1 MAEADA
7 LFKRGKWSEATK
19 AYDSFASSRGGGLE
33 YWRAVL
39 GAAKSREKSGDVK
52 NSLAGADRVIKGA
65 LGRACDGVASE
76 AFLLKQRLLFRAK
89 VKSGVRG
96 NLLKAAT
103 GRLGWTDVV
112 LRLYENEAFR
122 LLRDGEVEAASRIF
136 FHRKL
141 VPSPAGSNAV
151 AVLTFARSKG
161 SDGVLAARLVEPLSA
176 LASQNRRAAATLLE
190 FARKSSVGE
199 AWQELTCAAA
209 EMAAAEGDWAR
220 ARGLYEAVLSECQDR
235 FTKQRLRLRFAEFLK
250 SAGMGDRCVEIY
262 GDWCRELK
270 QGDEY
275 RKGMRRYVGFLV
287 ESRRYRAAGEVL
299 EKFCGNGKGVYSSAE
314 RQAILKKIANGIGS
328 GEDDADVR
336 EGWKLLDRASAL
348 ARAKK
353 YGDAAKTYRVVATR
367 YAGDLKNAALIQL
380 GECFRATGKF
390 QQAADTWDSLCADG
404 GPGLRYECQ
413 KRKADMLFEDVHD
426 VAAARMA
433 YVDAASCLKD
443 GYGGDDALRGIAMSV
458 AMCDVA
464 VGRIDDA
471 EPVFKREYENAVRR
485 RDVDLHKWKMLL
497 GVCNSAKKHADMF
510 RGTGVRDVVIADLLM
525 ASGRHEMANRM
536 FLDCIRRR
544 NLPRELLAYATMQ
557 RADCLSR
564 QNKSNAALE
573 VYESVR
579 ANYCDCRCAPM
590 AMLMAGVL
598 CVGDLG
604 DDDKGSEFFKFVEEA
619 WPKDPM
625 AEQALFYRLTLAIWT
640 KQWSLATSLR
650 DEFVARYPKSAM
662 RDIVVGEYGELIAR
676 RIPVL
681 EKNFVQDQNRGKL
694 VNGK

>member
-1 MAEADA
+1 MSSLIIRVESECAEVRCALTSRRSVMLLFVCMFCFVADAATMAEADA

-52 NSLAGADRVIKGA
+52 NSLAGADRVIKCA

-112 LRLYENEAFR
+112 SRLYENEAFR
-122 LLRDGEVEAASRIF
+122 LLQDGEVEAASRIF

-141 VPSPAGSNAV
+141 VPSPTGSNVV
-151 AVLTFARSKG
+151 AALTFAESKE

-190 FARKSSVGE
+190 FVRKSSAGE
-199 AWQELTCAAA
+199 ARQELTCAAA

-220 ARGLYEAVLSECQDR
+220 ARGLYEAVLSECQNR
-235 FTKQRLRLRFAEFLK
+235 VTKQRLRLRFAEFLK

-262 GDWCRELK
+262 DDWCRELK

-275 RKGMRRYVGFLV
+275 RKGLRRYVGFLV

-299 EKFCGNGKGVYSSAE
+299 EKFCGNEKGVYSSAE
-314 RQAILKKIANGIGS
+314 RQAI
-328 GEDDADVR
+328 
-336 EGWKLLDRASAL
+336 
-348 ARAKK
+348 
-353 YGDAAKTYRVVATR
+353 
-367 YAGDLKNAALIQL
+367 LKNAALIQL

-390 QQAADTWDSLCADG
+390 QQAADTWDSLCVDG
-404 GPGLRYECQ
+404 GPGLRYECL

-443 GYGGDDALRGIAMSV
+443 GYGGNDALRGIAMSV

-471 EPVFKREYENAVRR
+471 EPVLKREYENAARR
-485 RDVDLHKWKMLL
+485 RDVNLHKWKMLL
-497 GVCNSAKKHADMF
+497 DVCNSAKKYAGMF
-510 RGTGVRDVVIADLLM
+510 RGTGARDVVIADLFM
-525 ASGRHEMANRM
+525 ASGRYEVADRM

-544 NLPRELLAYATMQ
+544 NLPREILAYATMQ
-557 RADCLSR
+557 RARMSWMLDLSR
-564 QNKSNAALE
+564 DEKAA
-573 VYESVR
+573 
-579 ANYCDCRCAPM
+579 CPP
-590 AMLMAGVL
+590 G
-598 CVGDLG
+598 
-604 DDDKGSEFFKFVEEA
+604 
-619 WPKDPM
+619 
-625 AEQALFYRLTLAIWT
+625 
-640 KQWSLATSLR
+640 LR
-650 DEFVARYPKSAM
+650 DEA
-662 RDIVVGEYGELIAR
+662 
-676 RIPVL
+676 
-681 EKNFVQDQNRGKL
+681 
-694 VNGK
+694 